1 MTTNV
6 DIEKLQ
12 GGDRPGAVD
21 NNHTVAAPVSP
32 AAVVLRDQENTLLAW
47 TQVLLGFLLMF
58 SSWYVTPHPNFQT
71 FSSPRMTKSVGRG
84 LVNTFGVFQ
93 DYYTL
98 VPSFA
103 SSFAV
108 SWIGSVQSF
117 LLLLLGALSGRVV
130 DAGYARSM
138 TAAGSFLIVF
148 GMMMV
153 SLSGDGTDTGTEGE
167 GEGAGVTLI
176 YYQIMLSQGICCGAG
191 MGLVFIP
198 SISITATY
206 FQRRRALA
214 LGIVTTGAAAGGVV
228 YPVVF
233 EHLIESLEFRW
244 AVRIIA
250 LVALATLG
258 VACLL
263 MRPRTDLPAKTKA
276 PLLEIVA
283 FKEPAYLALVLGQM
297 CSFAGVYVVYFFIL
311 GRVSARH
318 VDLQALRPYYLVS
331 FLNIGGV
338 FGRIV
343 PNYLADKTHPLLI
356 QSIFVFIGG
365 ILIFVWPVVS
375 NLAGLIVFCLVY
387 GFFSGAFISLPPASV
402 ASVTNDMSR
411 YGARLGMAVTC
422 NAFGLLAGPP
432 IAGAILFHGP
442 GYTGTSLFGG
452 FIVVAGS
459 VLIGSAW
466 FLN

>member
-6 DIEKLQ
+6 DVEKLP
-12 GGDRPGAVD
+12 GGDDPVTVGD
-21 NNHTVAAPVSP
+21 NNTLAASLSP
-32 AAVVLRDQENTLLAW
+32 AAVAPRDQENTLLAW
-47 TQVLLGFLLMF
+47 TQVLVGFLLMF
-58 SSWYVTPHPNFQT
+58 SSW
-71 FSSPRMTKSVGRG
+71 G

-103 SSFAV
+103 TSFAV

-153 SLSGDGTDTGTEGE
+153 SLSGNGTDKE
-167 GEGAGVTLI
+167 GEGATLV

-244 AVRIIA
+244 TVRIIA
-250 LVALATLG
+250 LLALATLG

-263 MRPRTDLPAKTKA
+263 IRPRTDLPTKKKA
-276 PLLEIVA
+276 PLLEILA

-297 CSFAGVYVVYFFIL
+297 SSFAGVYVVYFFIL
-311 GRVSARH
+311 GRVSARN

-343 PNYLADKTHPLLI
+343 PNYLADKYVVTQNSILPSPVNEYARTHPLLI

-365 ILIFVWPVVS
+365 ILIFVWPVVL
-375 NLAGLIVFCLVY
+375 NLAGLIIFCLVY

-402 ASVTNDMSR
+402 ASVTKDMSR

-432 IAGAILFHGP
+432 IASAIIFHGP

-459 VLIGSAW
+459 ALIGSAW
-466 FLN
+466 FFNVREARKSGS

>member
-1 MTTNV
+1 MTASV
-6 DIEKLQ
+6 DVEKLQ
-12 GGDRPGAVD
+12 GGDRSVITGSE
-21 NNHTVAAPVSP
+21 NTSLAPVSP
-32 AAVVLRDQENTLLAW
+32 AAMAPRDMEKTLLAW
-47 TQVLLGFLLMF
+47 TQVLVGFLLMF
-58 SSWYVTPHPNFQT
+58 SSW
-71 FSSPRMTKSVGRG
+71 G

-93 DYYTL
+93 EYYSKT
-98 VPSFA
+98 PSLA

-117 LLLLLGALSGRVV
+117 LLLLLGAFSGRVV

-138 TAAGSFLIVF
+138 TATGSFLIVF

-153 SLSGDGTDTGTEGE
+153 SLSGYGTGNQGE
-167 GEGAGVTLI
+167 GTTLV
-176 YYQIMLSQGICCGAG
+176 YYQIMLSQGVCCGAG

-198 SISITATY
+198 PISITATY

-214 LGIVTTGAAAGGVV
+214 LGIVTTGAAVGGIF
-228 YPVVF
+228 YP
-233 EHLIESLEFRW
+233 IILELLLEGLGFRW
-244 AVRIIA
+244 AVRVTA

-258 VACLL
+258 TASLL
-263 MRPRTDLPAKTKA
+263 IRPRADVPAKGKA

-283 FKEPAYLALVLGQM
+283 FKEPVYLGLVLGQM
-297 CSFAGVYVVYFFIL
+297 ISFAGVYVVYYFIL
-311 GRVSARH
+311 GRVSAKN
-318 VDLQALRPYYLVS
+318 VDLQGLKPYYLVS
-331 FLNIGGV
+331 FLNVGGV

-343 PNYLADKTHPLLI
+343 PNYLADKYVAVQNVIPHNLLTKHTRSNPLLV

-365 ILIFVWPVVS
+365 ILIFVWPVVL
-375 NLAGLIVFCLVY
+375 NLPGLIVFCLVY

-402 ASVTNDMSR
+402 ASVTRDMSR

-432 IAGAILFHGP
+432 IASAITYHGP

-452 FIVVAGS
+452 FIVVGGS
-459 VLIGSAW
+459 ALMGSAW
-466 FLN
+466 FFNVRGAKKPES